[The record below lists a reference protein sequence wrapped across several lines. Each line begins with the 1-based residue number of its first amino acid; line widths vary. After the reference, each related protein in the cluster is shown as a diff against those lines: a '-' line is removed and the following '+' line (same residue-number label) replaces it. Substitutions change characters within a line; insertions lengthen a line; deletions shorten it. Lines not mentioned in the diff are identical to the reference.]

1 MLATFDGG
9 KFRGDCPPRGWAAV
23 IARNVAVDAIRARAR
38 ERRVIAHDGDA
49 LADERGHAEGD
60 LGPERLT
67 DLHETL
73 DRVNRAL
80 RGLGPKKARV
90 VYLHDVLGYQL
101 EEVATMLGTSV
112 AAAQSRLV
120 RGRREIIE
128 TIGPESDPVV
138 RRGRPRRARRGASS
152 AAQAALPRANL
163 TAGFPGTYGRNFPGG
178 TSVTAAILCCPTP
191 GGSHGCIRNAHAAHR
206 AGGRHLRGRGV
217 ADRGAPRQ
225 PPADRVGPRR
235 RLRAG
240 RRAGPVVGGAGL
252 RLRVARLL
260 DQVRAPLLG
269 RGVAALL
276 PDHRVLGRPGR
287 LDPVVGVPAVGVL
300 GDRRSTRTA
309 TATASCCPTP

>member
-1 MLATFDGG
+1 MLARKKRGRREAVRDTLKNVQSTVDTVVRRLVGSTDPEYEDLVQSSLVNVLATFDGG

-38 ERRVIAHDGDA
+38 ERRVISHDGDA
-49 LADERGHAEGD
+49 VADERGRTEGD

-128 TIGPESDPVV
+128 TIGPEANPAV
-138 RRGRPRRARRGASS
+138 RRSHGGEASEARPRRRK
-152 AAQAALPRANL
+152 PRSLVL
-163 TAGFPGTYGRNFPGG
+163 T
-178 TSVTAAILCCPTP
+178 
-191 GGSHGCIRNAHAAHR
+191 
-206 AGGRHLRGRGV
+206 
-217 ADRGAPRQ
+217 
-225 PPADRVGPRR
+225 
-235 RLRAG
+235 
-240 RRAGPVVGGAGL
+240 
-252 RLRVARLL
+252 
-260 DQVRAPLLG
+260 
-269 RGVAALL
+269 
-276 PDHRVLGRPGR
+276 
-287 LDPVVGVPAVGVL
+287 
-300 GDRRSTRTA
+300 
-309 TATASCCPTP
+309 

>member
-1 MLATFDGG
+1 MLARKKRGRREAVRDTLKSVRSTVDTVVRRLVGSTDPEYEDLVQSSLVNVLATFDRG

-49 LADERGHAEGD
+49 VGDEQSHAG

-128 TIGPESDPVV
+128 RIGPESDPVV
-138 RRGRPRRARRGASS
+138 HRGRSTVDGEARPRRRK
-152 AAQAALPRANL
+152 PRSLVL
-163 TAGFPGTYGRNFPGG
+163 T
-178 TSVTAAILCCPTP
+178 
-191 GGSHGCIRNAHAAHR
+191 
-206 AGGRHLRGRGV
+206 
-217 ADRGAPRQ
+217 
-225 PPADRVGPRR
+225 
-235 RLRAG
+235 
-240 RRAGPVVGGAGL
+240 
-252 RLRVARLL
+252 
-260 DQVRAPLLG
+260 
-269 RGVAALL
+269 
-276 PDHRVLGRPGR
+276 
-287 LDPVVGVPAVGVL
+287 
-300 GDRRSTRTA
+300 
-309 TATASCCPTP
+309 

>member
-1 MLATFDGG
+1 MLARRKRGRRDVVRDTMKNVQSTVDTVVRRLVGSTDPEYEDLVQSSLVNVLATFDGG

-38 ERRVIAHDGDA
+38 ERRVISHDGDA
-49 LADERGHAEGD
+49 VADERGRTEGD

-128 TIGPESDPVV
+128 TIGPEADPMV
-138 RRGRPRRARRGASS
+138 RRARGGAPSEARPRRRK
-152 AAQAALPRANL
+152 PRSLVL
-163 TAGFPGTYGRNFPGG
+163 T
-178 TSVTAAILCCPTP
+178 
-191 GGSHGCIRNAHAAHR
+191 
-206 AGGRHLRGRGV
+206 
-217 ADRGAPRQ
+217 
-225 PPADRVGPRR
+225 
-235 RLRAG
+235 
-240 RRAGPVVGGAGL
+240 
-252 RLRVARLL
+252 
-260 DQVRAPLLG
+260 
-269 RGVAALL
+269 
-276 PDHRVLGRPGR
+276 
-287 LDPVVGVPAVGVL
+287 
-300 GDRRSTRTA
+300 
-309 TATASCCPTP
+309 

>member
-1 MLATFDGG
+1 MLARKRRVRRVAVRDQLKNVRSTVDTVVRRLVGSADPEYEDLVQSSLVNVLATFDGG

-38 ERRVIAHDGDA
+38 ERGVIAHDGDA
-49 LADERGHAEGD
+49 VADEHGHASG

-73 DRVNRAL
+73 ERVNRAL

-138 RRGRPRRARRGASS
+138 RRGRSAVDGEAR
-152 AAQAALPRANL
+152 
-163 TAGFPGTYGRNFPGG
+163 
-178 TSVTAAILCCPTP
+178 
-191 GGSHGCIRNAHAAHR
+191 
-206 AGGRHLRGRGV
+206 
-217 ADRGAPRQ
+217 
-225 PPADRVGPRR
+225 PRR
-235 RLRAG
+235 RKPRSL
-240 RRAGPVVGGAGL
+240 
-252 RLRVARLL
+252 
-260 DQVRAPLLG
+260 
-269 RGVAALL
+269 
-276 PDHRVLGRPGR
+276 VL
-287 LDPVVGVPAVGVL
+287 
-300 GDRRSTRTA
+300 T
-309 TATASCCPTP
+309 

>member
-1 MLATFDGG
+1 MLARKKRARREAARDTLKTVRSTVDTVVRRLVGSTDPEYEDLVQSSLVNVLSTFDRG

-49 LADERGHAEGD
+49 VADERGRAEG

-120 RGRREIIE
+120 RGRKEIIE
-128 TIGPESDPVV
+128 TIGPDSDPVV
-138 RRGRPRRARRGASS
+138 RRGHANGLGEARPRRRK
-152 AAQAALPRANL
+152 PRSLVL
-163 TAGFPGTYGRNFPGG
+163 T
-178 TSVTAAILCCPTP
+178 
-191 GGSHGCIRNAHAAHR
+191 
-206 AGGRHLRGRGV
+206 
-217 ADRGAPRQ
+217 
-225 PPADRVGPRR
+225 
-235 RLRAG
+235 
-240 RRAGPVVGGAGL
+240 
-252 RLRVARLL
+252 
-260 DQVRAPLLG
+260 
-269 RGVAALL
+269 
-276 PDHRVLGRPGR
+276 
-287 LDPVVGVPAVGVL
+287 
-300 GDRRSTRTA
+300 
-309 TATASCCPTP
+309 

>member
-1 MLATFDGG
+1 MLARKKRGRREAVRDTLKSVRSTVDTVVRRLVGSTDPEYEDLVQSSLVNVLATFDGG

-23 IARNVAVDAIRARAR
+23 IARNVDVDAIRARAR

-49 LADERGHAEGD
+49 VADEQGHAAG

-73 DRVNRAL
+73 ERVNRAL

-138 RRGRPRRARRGASS
+138 RRGRSAIDGEAR
-152 AAQAALPRANL
+152 
-163 TAGFPGTYGRNFPGG
+163 
-178 TSVTAAILCCPTP
+178 
-191 GGSHGCIRNAHAAHR
+191 
-206 AGGRHLRGRGV
+206 
-217 ADRGAPRQ
+217 
-225 PPADRVGPRR
+225 PRR
-235 RLRAG
+235 RKPRSL
-240 RRAGPVVGGAGL
+240 
-252 RLRVARLL
+252 
-260 DQVRAPLLG
+260 
-269 RGVAALL
+269 
-276 PDHRVLGRPGR
+276 VL
-287 LDPVVGVPAVGVL
+287 
-300 GDRRSTRTA
+300 T
-309 TATASCCPTP
+309 